1 MFDRRMSIF
10 YRNSRATLERTSK
23 RHMPTSVT
31 DRSVLAQRD
40 LTALAER
47 VEEGHLRE
55 RLHTQANH
63 AAKVFGRGKTLFHTE
78 NTERK
83 YIILHYLLKLTRL
96 YARGKRNFLDV
107 RVKSH
112 RVSLRKL
119 AERLNGFTL
128 LQLSD
133 LHLDI
138 DTAITERVIEKL
150 STIDYDL
157 CVITGDF
164 RASSTGDYDSSLSQM
179 RRLME
184 HLEPPVY
191 GILGNHDFI
200 EMVPGLEDMGIR
212 MLLNEQEAVEG
223 TDGALYIAGIDD
235 PYLYQSD
242 DIERAVEGIPESAVS
257 VLLSHSPETFR
268 KAAAAGFDL
277 MLSGHT
283 HGGQI
288 CLPGGIPILHHGD
301 CPRRMV
307 VGSWEFH
314 GMQGYTSAG
323 TGSSGVPVRFC
334 CPPEITLHTLARA

>member
-10 YRNSRATLERTSK
+10 YRNPRATLDRTSK
-23 RHMPTSVT
+23 RHMPSPVT
-31 DRSVLAQRD
+31 DRSLPAQRD
-40 LTALAER
+40 LTTLDER

-55 RLHTQANH
+55 RLQKQASH
-63 AAKVFGRGKTLFHTE
+63 AAKVLGRGKTLFHTE
-78 NTERK
+78 NAERI
-83 YIILHYLLKLTRL
+83 YVVLYYLLKLTRL
-96 YARGKRNFLDV
+96 YARGHRNFLDV

-119 AERLNGFTL
+119 PERLNGFTL

-138 DTAITERVIEKL
+138 DTAITDRVIEKL

-164 RASSTGDYDSSLSQM
+164 RASTTGDYDASLSQM

-184 HLEPPVY
+184 HLDPPVY

-200 EMVPGLEDMGIR
+200 EMVPGLEDMGVR
-212 MLLNEQEAVEG
+212 MLLNESEAVEC
-223 TDGALYIAGIDD
+223 TDGELYIAGIDD
-235 PYLYQSD
+235 PHFYQID
-242 DIERAVEGIPESAVS
+242 DIEKAVEGIPESAVS

-268 KAAAAGFDL
+268 KAAAAGVDL

-288 CLPGGIPILHHGD
+288 CLPGGMPILRTGN
-301 CPRRMV
+301 CPRQMRL
-307 VGSWEFH
+307 GRWEH
-314 GMQGYTSAG
+314 DGMQGYTSAG

-334 CPPEITLHTLARA
+334 CPPELTLHTLQRA